1 MLLKMPPQSYYGGST
16 VFASVAKIIGLPID
30 QTNFIISQLI
40 ALFLASLLRSSL
52 SHKNTSSS
60 VRQLFSLS
68 IGVCVGVFCFGYQV
82 VHLAALPVICYSVM
96 LTVSPAIMQIM
107 VLVVALLYLSIIHLN
122 RQIYDYGSYVLDV
135 TGPLMVMTQKV
146 TSLAFSLHDGL
157 TKSPDKLSSS
167 QKSLAIRQVPPL
179 LDYFSYILQFQTIL
193 CGPVVF
199 YNDYQDYIQGT
210 NFEKKKNREVSET
223 FEPAPGCVVL
233 KKILG
238 AAACAVLF
246 IHLGP
251 AFNIAHLKDE
261 SFFSQTLAWKIFYI
275 YVTTLVARLKYYHA
289 WLVADA
295 ICNNSGLG
303 FNGFSET
310 GEQKWDLISNVDI
323 ISFEVASN
331 LRNSIDAWNKGTN
344 RWLRVMVYER
354 VKSHSTALTYG
365 LSALWH
371 GFYPGYYLTFANGA
385 LFTFGA
391 RAVRRHI
398 RPYFTSSSSLKH
410 LYDVA
415 TFCTTRVTMAYI
427 TFPFVLLEF
436 WPSLRV
442 FANMYFSFH
451 VLSLLAAIALPLL
464 GRKQDRSQASNPKT
478 RSTRSNGVAR

>member
-1 MLLKMPPQSYYGGST
+1 MGYYGGST
-16 VFASVAKIIGLPID
+16 MFAFVADSIGLPID

-40 ALFLASLLRSSL
+40 ALILASLLRSSL

-68 IGVCVGVFCFGYQV
+68 LGVCVGVFCFGYQV
-82 VHLAALPVICYSVM
+82 IHLAALPTVCYIVM
-96 LTVSPAIMQIM
+96 KTVSPAIMQNV
-107 VLVVALLYLSIIHLN
+107 VLIAALSYLSVIHLN

-157 TKSPDKLSSS
+157 TKSPDKLSAS
-167 QKSLAIRQVPPL
+167 QKSSSIKQVPPL
-179 LDYFSYILQFQTIL
+179 LDYFCYVLQFQTIL

-210 NFEKKKNREVSET
+210 NFKKNSDKDISKT
-223 FEPAPGCVVL
+223 FEPTPGIVVA
-233 KKILG
+233 KKVLG
-238 AAACAVLF
+238 AATCAVIF
-246 IHLGP
+246 IKLGSS
-251 AFNIAHLKDE
+251 FHISYLKDE
-261 SFFSQTLAWKIFYI
+261 EFFNQSLVWKIFYL
-275 YVTTLVARLKYYHA
+275 YVTTLIARLKYYHA

-331 LRNSIDAWNKGTN
+331 LRNSIDSWNKGTN

-354 VKSHSTALTYG
+354 VSAHSTALTYG

-371 GFYPGYYLTFANGA
+371 GFYPGYYLTFATGA

-391 RAVRRHI
+391 RAVRRHV
-398 RPYFTSSSSLKH
+398 RPYFTQSVFLKH
-410 LYDVA
+410 IYDSL
-415 TFCTTRVTMAYI
+415 TFIATRVSMAYL

-436 WPSLRV
+436 WPSLRI
-442 FANMYFSFH
+442 FANMYFSLHIASLFAAL
-451 VLSLLAAIALPLL
+451 VLPSLLSKPA
-464 GRKQDRSQASNPKT
+464 RSPGSRTKVN
-478 RSTRSNGVAR
+478 SNGVAR